1 MRSSHD
7 APLRGAAPKPQIGLD
22 EDDTMPERR
31 TSERPI
37 SERPTPSEL
46 ATALAARQPEFLGF
60 LERRLGD
67 RALAQDILQD
77 AFVRSL
83 DKLADLRDPGAAV
96 AWFYRTL
103 RNASADHAR
112 RGGSSRRALEKFATE
127 LEVARA
133 GRETH
138 DQICRCVAA
147 IADELKPEYSAA
159 IRRIDVEG
167 VAVKDYAAEEGIT
180 SNNAGVRVFRARAAL
195 REKVTATCGACAS
208 RGCVDCTCG
217 R

>member
-1 MRSSHD
+1 
-7 APLRGAAPKPQIGLD
+7 
-22 EDDTMPERR
+22 MPERR
-31 TSERPI
+31 TSERPT
-37 SERPTPSEL
+37 SERPTPTEL

-103 RNASADHAR
+103 RNASTDHAR
-112 RGGSSRRALEKFATE
+112 RGGASRRALEAFAT
-127 LEVARA
+127 
-133 GRETH
+133 
-138 DQICRCVAA
+138 
-147 IADELKPEYSAA
+147 
-159 IRRIDVEG
+159 
-167 VAVKDYAAEEGIT
+167 EEGIT